1 MNVGTILLDR
11 DGIINKV
18 VMRDGKVSSPHNVD
32 EFLFAEG
39 IDEFVSR
46 LKEKSISFAIISNQP
61 DVARGLISKY
71 DLESMNNLI
80 RDKLGIEHIFI
91 CEHDDNSNCSCRKPK
106 FGLITMAQNNL
117 GFSSE
122 SALFVGDGWKDM
134 EAGRRFGIR
143 TVLLRTDYNKS
154 TQGDIVVDNLI
165 ELLDYCL

>member
-71 DLESMNNLI
+71 DLESMNKESSLSKAGTIINKGDDFFI
-80 RDKLGIEHIFI
+80 IKCRDKFI
-91 CEHDDNSNCSCRKPK
+91 KAK
-106 FGLITMAQNNL
+106 
-117 GFSSE
+117 
-122 SALFVGDGWKDM
+122 
-134 EAGRRFGIR
+134 
-143 TVLLRTDYNKS
+143 
-154 TQGDIVVDNLI
+154 IVN
-165 ELLDYCL
+165 